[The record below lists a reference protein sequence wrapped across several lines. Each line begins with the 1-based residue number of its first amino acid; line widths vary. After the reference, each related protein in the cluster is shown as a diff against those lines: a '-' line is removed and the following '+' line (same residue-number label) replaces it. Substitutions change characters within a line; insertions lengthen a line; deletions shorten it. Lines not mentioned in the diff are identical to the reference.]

1 MCAVAVVV
9 VVVAIGVDEG
19 PCTHT
24 MRSTTT
30 PPPSITIN
38 NILKFQADDEKVAR
52 NRQKQEDAI
61 RSLKEETDALMDS
74 LRANNA
80 QRQRLMTERCSWL
93 RNLVQVFYAEA
104 VQAHDLVH
112 DNSPQHELIDV
123 GAACVY

>member
-1 MCAVAVVV
+1 MHSHDAL
-9 VVVAIGVDEG
+9 
-19 PCTHT
+19 HNN
-24 MRSTTT
+24 

-93 RNLVQVFYAEA
+93 RNLVLPYARNDSLFREHVTSHCEALRFAPHEVRLRLDPQGGKLKLQQV
-104 VQAHDLVH
+104 
-112 DNSPQHELIDV
+112 SS
-123 GAACVY
+123 C

>member
-1 MCAVAVVV
+1 MHSHDAL
-9 VVVAIGVDEG
+9 
-19 PCTHT
+19 HNN
-24 MRSTTT
+24 

-38 NILKFQADDEKVAR
+38 NIINFQADDEKVAR

-93 RNLVQVFYAEA
+93 RSSLCRSLCSLKPFTKNNVIHIPNF
-104 VQAHDLVH
+104 
-112 DNSPQHELIDV
+112 
-123 GAACVY
+123 